1 MALSA
6 IDICAR
12 ALLKVGARTIS
23 SFDEGNLE
31 AEVAGNLYPIVRDA
45 LLSAHPWN
53 FAIIF
58 EDLPRL
64 AEAPKADF
72 EAAFPLPTDC
82 LRVLSAGLPGTSR
95 GLIYRVIGRSLY
107 ADADAVTISYIG
119 RPSEDTF
126 PAFFD
131 MALIAQLA
139 AEFCIPL
146 TENTSRW
153 ESLRQFAESEF
164 RRAKLIDSQEDTPP
178 RIDDFTLLQGRA

>member
-6 IDICAR
+6 IDICSR

-31 AEVAGNLYPIVRDA
+31 AEIAGNLYPIVRDA

-53 FAIIF
+53 FAIVF

-64 AEAPKADF
+64 AETPKADF
-72 EAAFPLPTDC
+72 DAAFALPGDC
-82 LRVLSAGLPGTSR
+82 LRVLSAGPRGTTR
-95 GLIYRVIGRSLY
+95 GLTYRVIGRALY
-107 ADADAVTISYIG
+107 TDAEAVTISYVG
-119 RPSEDTF
+119 RPPEDTF

-153 ESLRQFAESEF
+153 EGLRQFADVEL
-164 RRAKLIDSQEDTPP
+164 RRAKLIDSQEETPP
-178 RIDDFTLLQGRA
+178 RIDDFSLVQGRS

>member
-1 MALSA
+1 MALTA
-6 IDICAR
+6 IDICSR

-31 AEVAGNLYPIVRDA
+31 AEVAANLYPIVRDA

-53 FAIIF
+53 FAITF

-72 EAAFPLPTDC
+72 DGAFALPNDC
-82 LRVLSAGLPGTSR
+82 LRVLSAGPLGASR
-95 GLIYRVIGRSLY
+95 GLVYRVIGRALY
-107 ADADAVTISYIG
+107 ANASAVTVSYVG
-119 RPSEDTF
+119 KPSEEIF

-131 MALIAQLA
+131 MVLIAQLA

-153 ESLRQFAESEF
+153 ESLRQFAEAEF
-164 RRAKLIDSQEDTPP
+164 RRAKLIDSQEETPP
-178 RIDDFTLLQGRA
+178 RIDDFTLLQGRS